1 MWTVEKEVNDSFEII
16 ACGTIE
22 TCLKVANRDC
32 ITIYET
38 RRGDSSLIQS
48 DYRYTADKIVF
59 RFWENGVNIG
69 VSLLKKWRDYSEH
82 YYVSPDDG
90 TEFKT
95 AITEENVNENYFK
108 LI

>member
-22 TCLKVANRDC
+22 LCLKVANRDC

-38 RRGDSSLIQS
+38 RRGDGSLIQS

-69 VSLLKKWRDYSEH
+69 VSLLKK
-82 YYVSPDDG
+82 V
-90 TEFKT
+90 
-95 AITEENVNENYFK
+95 A
-108 LI
+108 

>member
-1 MWTVEKEVNDSFEII
+1 MWTVEKEVNDAFEII
-16 ACGTIE
+16 SCGTIE
-22 TCLKVANRDC
+22 ECLNAANRDC

-38 RRGDSSLIQS
+38 RRGDGSLIQS

-59 RFWENGVNIG
+59 RFWENGVNVG
-69 VSLLKKWRDYSEH
+69 VSLLKKYRDYSER

-95 AITEENVNENYFK
+95 AITEENVQDNYVK